1 MAVPGPVTSQ
11 QSGGTH
17 QAVRDGKAVLVTGGP
32 DVLSELAGIG
42 AAEPE
47 PAVTP
52 PTEYDDLPAPA
63 QRALDALNWQ
73 GATSA
78 RDVAAAADLGPQEVA
93 RALALL
99 ARRGLA
105 ERAGEGWLLVRR
117 ADLA

>member
-1 MAVPGPVTSQ
+1 VRLQEALGAQRRIRRISATGSDRTHAFTFPFEYTVRPVARMLRAKRQ
-11 QSGGTH
+11 CLR
-17 QAVRDGKAVLVTGGP
+17 VV
-32 DVLSELAGIG
+32 GI
-42 AAEPE
+42 
-47 PAVTP
+47 
-52 PTEYDDLPAPA
+52 A

-78 RDVAAAADLGPQEVA
+78 RDVAAAANLGPQEGA
-93 RALALL
+93 KALALL